1 MGATST
7 SGKLTDSSPL
17 DVHQT
22 FSGGA
27 LDAEG
32 DAAWAVS
39 AEYDAHLEAS
49 GGSLRLSFYMG
60 TGNSRTQYVMTATS
74 PQVSGV
80 AGKDN
85 PVLYAFTGPYSVVG
99 ADGSNS
105 PIPLTGN
112 AVFELSVWGDGVSIT
127 DATFHASR

>member
-17 DVHQT
+17 DVHQS

-60 TGNSRTQYVMTATS
+60 AGNSRTQYVMTATS
-74 PQVSGV
+74 PQVNGV

-85 PVLYAFTGPYSVVG
+85 PVSYVFSGTYQEAG
-99 ADGSNS
+99 ANGSDS
-105 PIPLTGN
+105 PIPLQGS
-112 AVFELSVWGDGVSIT
+112 AVFQLSVWGDGISIT
-127 DATFHASR
+127 NATFHASR